1 MIGLGS
7 DSLPKVIHIKNEF
20 YSHLC
25 ANIKINLGPK
35 TITFPWLNGINT
47 TLCFRKELVFD
58 LGWLLADQ
66 PRGTRK
72 HFPLMRAWSDR
83 VRSFQDE
90 RTGEMK
96 KTAECRTE
104 HKDPL
109 EKQMELCR
117 IPRYPLNATRALTSG
132 SSLPVR

>member
-58 LGWLLADQ
+58 LGLLLAD
-66 PRGTRK
+66 
-72 HFPLMRAWSDR
+72 HA
-83 VRSFQDE
+83 E
-90 RTGEMK
+90 RNAQTLPANASLVG
-96 KTAECRTE
+96 
-104 HKDPL
+104 
-109 EKQMELCR
+109 QSSEL
-117 IPRYPLNATRALTSG
+117 PG
-132 SSLPVR
+132 